1 MATTANIVVARTVR
15 VMVCCMVMVLFVR
28 ETSGNVSDTF
38 HSRSASDLG
47 LAKLGRLVI
56 VDACD
61 LGTVVHFSREKAG

>member
-1 MATTANIVVARTVR
+1 MMI
-15 VMVCCMVMVLFVR
+15 VLFVH
-28 ETSGNVSDTF
+28 ETSGNVF
-38 HSRSASDLG
+38 AAIHSRSASDLG

>member
-1 MATTANIVVARTVR
+1 MMI
-15 VMVCCMVMVLFVR
+15 VLFVH
-28 ETSGNVSDTF
+28 ETSGNVSDAI